1 MTTIATTGMAA
12 LSTHEKKF
20 KENIETAIDA
30 KIPYGVNTTGTNGE
44 VGVTGLT
51 TNDGIIVTPLVNVA
65 AHYVTVGA
73 NGFTLKAVADDSAIT
88 GKKIAWAKLTM

>member
-12 LSTHEKKF
+12 LSTHEKVF
-20 KENIETAIDA
+20 KTNIETAIDA

-73 NGFTLKAVADDSAIT
+73 NGFTLKAAADDSAIT
-88 GKKIAWAKLTM
+88 GKKIAWAKLTI